1 MEKTATFEIENPP
14 FKIIKKRNPWS
25 KEEDNYVL
33 YLVSKYGIGNW
44 SLISNEI
51 NNKFKTPIRSGKQC
65 RERYHNHLDPKIKK
79 NYWNIEEE
87 NILLKKQYELGN
99 KWSEISKFLPG
110 RTDNSIK
117 NHFYS
122 KFRKFIRKIMKQII
136 KEKIFSGI
144 DIDFNKYNAD
154 KIYFL
159 LKKYKISYD
168 NVNKENI
175 INLIFKNEK
184 KNNYINNLNINNN
197 NEKNGFY
204 SSLSNKISKRLK
216 QKKNKMNLMKKKLT
230 IKIYN
235 EKNNNKNNLNSP
247 SVETSSGT
255 PFASK
260 FLNRENKLID
270 LTNKI
275 IIYDNECNNNNNFS
289 YIKED
294 FSLTEN
300 QVKENIIINS
310 KNIFSSLWNPIV

>member
-1 MEKTATFEIENPP
+1 MEKTASFEIENPH

-25 KEEDNYVL
+25 KEEDNYIL

-51 NNKFKTPIRSGKQC
+51 NNQFKNPIRSGKQC

-79 NYWNIEEE
+79 NYWNEEEE

-99 KWSEISKFLPG
+99 KWSEISKYLPG

-136 KEKIFSGI
+136 KERTFCNV

-184 KNNYINNLNINNN
+184 KNNYINNVNINNN
-197 NEKNGFY
+197 NDKKNGFY
-204 SSLSNKISKRLK
+204 STLPNKVSKRQK
-216 QKKNKMNLMKKKLT
+216 QRKKKMNLIKKKLT
-230 IKIYN
+230 IKIYD
-235 EKNNNKNNLNSP
+235 EKKNNINNLYSP
-247 SVETSSGT
+247 LSVETSSGT

-260 FLNRENKLID
+260 INIKNKLID

-275 IIYDNECNNNNNFS
+275 IIYDNECNNNCS
-289 YIKED
+289 DIKKD

-300 QVKENIIINS
+300 KVKENYIINS